1 MPAKSCT
8 PLKTIRR
15 QLETWLVRLALRWI
29 PGWSRGTVCRWARL
43 LGTLGY
49 ALPLPVKR
57 VARANLE
64 LALGATHDRQ
74 ACRRILHAAYQTFA
88 LVLLDIFWFT
98 RDTAHR
104 IQEWVEFDPDLA
116 ADLFQKRAHVCVTAH
131 LGNWEL
137 LGHAV
142 SVRGYPLHSVAAPL
156 INPAVEPYFARTR
169 QVSGQVIIPQ
179 AGAIRRLLRILKDD
193 GKIGL
198 LLDQNTKLT
207 DGGRFVDFF
216 GLPAPM
222 SEAGA
227 SLAIQTQSEIL
238 FGFCIPNRS
247 GRYHVHTA
255 PSIDPRA
262 PEWAARPKAEQIS
275 GITQQIAHHIEQA
288 IRAHPTAW
296 CWMYKR
302 WKHYPP
308 DRGRAGYPYY
318 AKPPKRPPPKGG

>member
-1 MPAKSCT
+1 MSAKPCSQ
-8 PLKTIRR
+8 LKKTRR
-15 QLETWLVRLALRWI
+15 RIEAGLVRLALRWI
-29 PGWSRGTVCRWARL
+29 PGWSRATVCRVARL
-43 LGTLGY
+43 LGALGY
-49 ALPLPVKR
+49 VLPLPVKR
-57 VARANLE
+57 VAHANLK
-64 LALGATHDRQ
+64 LALGSSYDAQ
-74 ACRRILHAAYQTFA
+74 ARRRILRTAYETFA

-98 RDTAHR
+98 RDTAER
-104 IQEWVEFDPDLA
+104 ITEWVVFDPDLA
-116 ADLFQKRAHVCVTAH
+116 TQLFQKRAHVCVTAH

-142 SVRGYPLHSVAAPL
+142 SVQGYPLHSVAAPL

-179 AGAIRRLLRILKDD
+179 TGAIRRLLRILKDD

-207 DGGRFVDFF
+207 EGGRFVDFF

-238 FGFCIPNRS
+238 FGFCIPERT

-255 PSIDPRA
+255 PRIDPCA
-262 PEWAARPKAEQIS
+262 AEWTTLTKPEQIS
-275 GITQQIAHHIEQA
+275 AITQRIARHIEQA
-288 IRAHPTAW
+288 IRAHPHAW

-302 WKHYPP
+302 WKYFPS
-308 DRGRAGYPYY
+308 DRGPTDYPFY
-318 AKPPKRPPPKGG
+318 AKPQKQQF